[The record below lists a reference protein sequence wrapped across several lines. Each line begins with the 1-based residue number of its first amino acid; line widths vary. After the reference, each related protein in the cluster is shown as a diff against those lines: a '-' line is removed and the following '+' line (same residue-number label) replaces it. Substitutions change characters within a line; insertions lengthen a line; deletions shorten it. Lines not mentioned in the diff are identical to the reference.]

1 MSDQATL
8 VCGKITS
15 SRVRSTVN
23 PYAIGSNLLNEEQLD
38 LVLAER
44 SLQILVARGA
54 LQVHEDNGQKFQDFS
69 LQRSFTI
76 SLFKLLILLWKD
88 RC

>member
-1 MSDQATL
+1 MSDKATV

-23 PYAIGSNLLNEEQLD
+23 PYAVRSNLLNEEQLD

-44 SLQILVARGA
+44 SLQILVARSA

-69 LQRSFTI
+69 LQRNFAT